1 MTNRYLA
8 SIREMRGMGLGKSNL
23 WDHARMVF
31 CDIPIDERKVRD
43 WLPFPLRLARP
54 YKATLFIADYPKTTF
69 GCVYKEAA
77 ILIHAKLFGL
87 FPVLHCPWM
96 VVDCDQAMIWG
107 REMLGYPK
115 KMAQITFEESADG
128 AFHGAVARRGHEV
141 MRFEGQVR
149 ERLSAPP
156 PGIGRM
162 QVNVRGH
169 LSFLPGHL
177 LTVRPSETIHDA
189 NGMDLKVQLSD
200 APNDPIGIQ
209 AGPATQATMRTCDIG
224 GGLFPPPMR
233 IWPVSWA
240 HIMRL
245 ATLRAK

>member
-1 MTNRYLA
+1 MGNRYLE
-8 SIREMRGMGLGKSNL
+8 SFRIMRGMGLGKPNL

-31 CDIPIDERKVRD
+31 CDIPIDPDKIRD

-77 ILIHAKLFGL
+77 ILVHARLFGL

-115 KMAQITFEESADG
+115 KMARITFDEHPDG
-128 AFHGAVARRGHEV
+128 SFSGTVGRRGHHL
-141 MRFEGQVR
+141 MTFEGQVR
-149 ERLSAPP
+149 EALPKPP

-169 LSFLPGHL
+169 LGFLPGHL
-177 LTVRPSETIHDA
+177 LTVRPSETVHSA
-189 NGMDLKVQLSD
+189 HRMDLRVQLHDS
-200 APNDPIGIQ
+200 PLDPIGIQ
-209 AGPATQATMRTCDIG
+209 SGPAEQATIRTCDVG

-240 HIMRL
+240 HIIRL
-245 ATLRAK
+245 AALRTR